1 MHIAQ
6 LCYRSRAV
14 TARAECATDRDRD
27 LKRLLAKARLRN
39 ARIDVTGALLFVDGY
54 YFQTLEG
61 PAHAIDTIFHSVE
74 HDHRH
79 ADITVLRHRGV
90 TDRLFPGRPMYFSMV
105 PQPVNAGRPQRWY
118 ANIKNPLIIGG
129 VDLTDIFNQLARD
142 AQYRRACAD
151 ALLI

>member
-1 MHIAQ
+1 MHVTQ

-14 TARAECATDRDRD
+14 TAREVCASDRDRD

-39 ARIDVTGALLFVDGY
+39 ARNDVTGALLFVDGY

-79 ADITVLRHRGV
+79 ADIAVLRRRDV
-90 TDRLFPGRPMYFSMV
+90 PDRLFPGRPMYFSMV
-105 PQPVNAGRPQRWY
+105 PQLTSAGGSPRWY
-118 ANIKNPLIIGG
+118 ANITNPLVIGG
-129 VDLTDIFNQLARD
+129 VDLTDIFSQLARD
-142 AQYRRACAD
+142 AKHRRACAD